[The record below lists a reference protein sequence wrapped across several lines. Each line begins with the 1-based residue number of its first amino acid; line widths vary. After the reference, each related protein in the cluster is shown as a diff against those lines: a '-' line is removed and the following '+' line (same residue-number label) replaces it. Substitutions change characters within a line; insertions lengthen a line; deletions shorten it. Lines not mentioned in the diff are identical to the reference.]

1 MNQTVEDET
10 NFKFI
15 NFARNAIYMISNVI
29 PNIIINEVD
38 YSSVRIP
45 RHWKLSDRHMLDIQK
60 IIENNYKSLSQFY
73 GKREIT
79 EILQKIGPII
89 QDFMLLIDEFPI
101 LTTDGFTSK
110 DDESVTSESSQ
121 KSSQSRTKEKLLYR
135 VFNRTVTE
143 PLFKQ
148 FFLIV
153 LNLFLIVKDEKEIRV
168 IQKESS
174 IPTNTFGS
182 VNETVTSEE
191 IQSLATGEISEI
203 DVIEAKEYTINSVVS
218 EFLTEILVVLHEHK
232 RIIDYNAET
241 IMDRVLYSK
250 EKEKEEIT
258 EYLKEMTDEERA
270 VENII
275 KNSKLERWSKGLQKG
290 LTQYVKETYDEE
302 REAIEK
308 RANAEAKLGLSN
320 MVTDMNR
327 DIYVLEME
335 EQDDIDAEIERDE
348 MDLSGLAEDD
358 DYGDRDGDEHF

>member
-1 MNQTVEDET
+1 
-10 NFKFI
+10 
-15 NFARNAIYMISNVI
+15 
-29 PNIIINEVD
+29 
-38 YSSVRIP
+38 
-45 RHWKLSDRHMLDIQK
+45 
-60 IIENNYKSLSQFY
+60 
-73 GKREIT
+73 
-79 EILQKIGPII
+79 
-89 QDFMLLIDEFPI
+89 MLLIDEFPI

-232 RIIDYNAET
+232 RIIDYNAEI

-308 RANAEAKLGLSN
+308 RANAGAKLGLSN